1 MTIQNFVNQL
11 DKLYPRSL
19 SCSWDNDGLM
29 CCSDPGREIKK
40 VLISLDATKAAIDY
54 AAKHGY
60 DLLLTH
66 HPMIFRGAKSVTP
79 DSLVGGRVLK
89 ALNAG
94 VSVISLH
101 TRLDAGK
108 DGVNE
113 CLARL
118 LDLANVRPFGD
129 ADAPSLGRIGEHPL
143 YTDMAFSYFWPIV
156 KMKLKLPYL
165 LTAGERPVRRI
176 AVCGGAGDDLLE
188 AAKAAGADTFITGE
202 MSYNRMEDAA
212 EMGMNVMVG
221 GHYFTEVPIC
231 LRLQELARELA
242 GVEAD
247 IYNSNPVV
255 IR

>member
-1 MTIQNFVNQL
+1 MTIQTLMTHL

-29 CCSDPGREIKK
+29 CCSDPSAEIKK

-54 AAKHGY
+54 AAKNGY

-79 DSLVGGRVLK
+79 DSLVGGRVLY
-89 ALNAG
+89 ALNNG

-101 TRLDAGK
+101 TRLDAGEN
-108 DGVNE
+108 GVND
-113 CLARL
+113 CLAHL
-118 LDLANVRPFGD
+118 LNLANVRPFGD
-129 ADAPSLGRIGEHPL
+129 ADAPSLGRIGEQPL
-143 YTDMAFSYFWPIV
+143 YTDLAFSYFWPIV
-156 KMKLKLPYL
+156 KMKLNLPYL
-165 LTAGERPVRRI
+165 LTAGERPVRRV

-212 EMGMNVMVG
+212 EMGMNVLVG
-221 GHYFTEVPIC
+221 GHYFTEAPVC
-231 LRLQELARELA
+231 RRLQELVRELT
-242 GVEAD
+242 GLEAD